1 MDDKTIET
9 EIFKALGYLFI
20 AFIVYIVYKMGV
32 RGLGKTHTNF
42 FGQTE
47 TTYNDNETRRQVI
60 TRLFQG
66 LGAIVLIALAAA
78 YMFLGTSS
86 DCSDADPLYG
96 GCTTTVERE
105 PSSQERVSTLAYYVT
120 LLGVPFLTGVSEAYA
135 NAKRREHNQKL
146 AEQYKDK

>member
-1 MDDKTIET
+1 MDDKTIES
-9 EIFKALGYLFI
+9 EIFKAIGYLFI
-20 AFIVYIVYKMGV
+20 ALIAFVVYQMGKK
-32 RGLGKTHTNF
+32 GMGKTHTNF

-47 TTYNDNETRRQVI
+47 TSYNENETRRQVV

-78 YMFLGTSS
+78 YIFLGTSS
-86 DCSDADPLYG
+86 DCSDADPIYG

-105 PSSQERVSTLAYYVT
+105 PSSQERVSTTAYYLT

-135 NAKRREHNQKL
+135 NTKRREHNQKL
-146 AEQYKDK
+146 AERYKDK